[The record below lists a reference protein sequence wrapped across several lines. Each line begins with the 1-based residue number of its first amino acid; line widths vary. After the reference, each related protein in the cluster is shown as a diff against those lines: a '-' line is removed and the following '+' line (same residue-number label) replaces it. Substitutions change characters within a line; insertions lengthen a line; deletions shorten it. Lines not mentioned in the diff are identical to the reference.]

1 MPEVMRNAAASVL
14 GGHLSSST
22 AQCCVLPAGGW
33 RKPSGDGALRG
44 EPAPHQ
50 CYQPCKGQKSVS
62 NHRGLSAKRLE
73 TSQSE
78 VDVLGCPRSPLGLH
92 ASWAS
97 WIRPWEGEARQLQGW
112 DMSVLAFSQL
122 SSNTPNLCSRA
133 GVPAMLSSASAT
145 LPLPAKPPLISPPLS
160 AITAMQICASLA
172 KDTINSPN
180 LFMASHCAIWTLH
193 GQGKACAFHTCFIS
207 SLFS

>member
-1 MPEVMRNAAASVL
+1 MKGIACTQLLGLRAKPSSLLQGRRGSLICTGSHCKKKKQTKTPEMPEVMRNAAASVL

-50 CYQPCKGQKSVS
+50 CHQPCKGQKSVS

-92 ASWAS
+92 AS
-97 WIRPWEGEARQLQGW
+97 
-112 DMSVLAFSQL
+112 
-122 SSNTPNLCSRA
+122 
-133 GVPAMLSSASAT
+133 
-145 LPLPAKPPLISPPLS
+145 
-160 AITAMQICASLA
+160 
-172 KDTINSPN
+172 
-180 LFMASHCAIWTLH
+180 
-193 GQGKACAFHTCFIS
+193 
-207 SLFS
+207 